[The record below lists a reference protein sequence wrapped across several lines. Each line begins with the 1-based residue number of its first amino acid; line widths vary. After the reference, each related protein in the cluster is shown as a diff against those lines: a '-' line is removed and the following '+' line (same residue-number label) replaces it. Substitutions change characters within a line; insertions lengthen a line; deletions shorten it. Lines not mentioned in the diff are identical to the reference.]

1 MTIQEAVDK
10 RIERFNRLYLAATG
24 HTFEEDEQW
33 CKDQNEAEFPA
44 WEAKVNERLASL
56 GYESADAYFEAYRNN
71 PEEIYDAE
79 FFDIWKRRPC
89 HTSNYSY
96 EKFCIDQAI
105 KVVEFIRSQERTP
118 EEIWDK
124 YAKQNGVYVDTFDFV
139 KGLQAD
145 GFKGWSEEHSG
156 NTGGQS
162 IMFAQCILF
171 HPIMFQ
177 YLHGALSPLCGD
189 EGYHDDRSDIPS
201 VEEIDALD
209 KENPLT

>member
-1 MTIQEAVDK
+1 MTIQEAIDK
-10 RIERFNRLYLAATG
+10 RIERFNRLYFAATG

-33 CKDQNEAEFPA
+33 CEEQNKIQTPA
-44 WEAKVNERLASL
+44 WEAQVKEKLEQL
-56 GYESADAYFEAYRNN
+56 GYESSDAYFEAYYKN
-71 PEEIYDAE
+71 PEEVYNED
-79 FFDIWKRRPC
+79 FLNIWKKRPSS
-89 HTSNYSY
+89 TSNYPY
-96 EKFCIDQAI
+96 EKFCIDQAVN
-105 KVVEFIRSQERTP
+105 VVEFIRSQEGTP

-177 YLHGALSPLCGD
+177 YLHGALAPLCGD
-189 EGYHDDRSDIPS
+189 EGYYDDRSDIPS

>member
-10 RIERFNRLYLAATG
+10 RIERFNRLYFAATG

-33 CKDQNEAEFPA
+33 CEEQNKIQIPA
-44 WEAKVNERLASL
+44 WKAKVKERLKQL
-56 GYESADAYFEAYRNN
+56 GYESSDAYFEAYRNN
-71 PEEIYDAE
+71 PEEIYDEE

-89 HTSNYSY
+89 HTSNYLY
-96 EKFCIDQAI
+96 EKFCIDQAV
-105 KVVEFIRSQERTP
+105 KVAEFIRSQEGTP
-118 EEIWDK
+118 EEVWDK

-139 KGLQAD
+139 EGLKAD
-145 GFKGWSEEHSG
+145 GFTEWDEEHSG

-162 IMFAQCILF
+162 ILFAQCLIF

-177 YLHGALSPLCGD
+177 YLHGAIAPLCGD

-201 VEEIDALD
+201 IEEIEALD
-209 KENPLT
+209 AENPLT

>member
-33 CKDQNEAEFPA
+33 CKEQNESEFPA
-44 WEAKVNERLASL
+44 WEAKVNERLTSL
-56 GYESADAYFEAYRNN
+56 GYESADVYFEAYRNN
-71 PEEIYDAE
+71 PEEIYDEE

-96 EKFCIDQAI
+96 EKFCIDQAVN
-105 KVVEFIRSQERTP
+105 VVEFIRSQEGTP

-124 YAKQNGVYVDTFDFV
+124 YVKQNGVYVGTFDFV

-162 IMFAQCILF
+162 ILFAQCILF
-171 HPIMFQ
+171 HPIVFQ
-177 YLHGALSPLCGD
+177 YMHGALAPLCGD
-189 EGYHDDRSDIPS
+189 EGYYDDRSDIPS
-201 VEEIDALD
+201 VEEIDVLD

>member
-44 WEAKVNERLASL
+44 WEAKVNERLTSL

-71 PEEIYDAE
+71 PEEIYDEE

-96 EKFCIDQAI
+96 EKFCIDQAVN
-105 KVVEFIRSQERTP
+105 VVEFIRSQEGTP

-124 YAKQNGVYVDTFDFV
+124 YVKQNGVYVGTFDFV

-162 IMFAQCILF
+162 ILFAQCILF
-171 HPIMFQ
+171 HPIVFQ
-177 YLHGALSPLCGD
+177 YMHGALAPLCGD
-189 EGYHDDRSDIPS
+189 EGYYDDRSDIPS

>member
-10 RIERFNRLYLAATG
+10 RIKRFNRLYLAATG
-24 HTFEEDEQW
+24 HTFEEDEQL

-56 GYESADAYFEAYRNN
+56 GYESSNAYFEAYYNN
-71 PEEIYDAE
+71 PEEVYDEE

-96 EKFCIDQAI
+96 EKFCIDQAVNI
-105 KVVEFIRSQERTP
+105 VEFIRNQKGIP

-124 YAKQNGVYVDTFDFV
+124 YAKQNGVCVGTFDFV

-177 YLHGALSPLCGD
+177 YMHGALAPLCGD
-189 EGYHDDRSDIPS
+189 EGYYDDRSDIPS
-201 VEEIDALD
+201 IEEIEALD

>member
-10 RIERFNRLYLAATG
+10 RIERFNRLYLASTG

-33 CKDQNEAEFPA
+33 CKDLNEAEFPA
-44 WEAKVNERLASL
+44 WEAKVKEKLTSL

-71 PEEIYDAE
+71 PEELYDEE

-96 EKFCIDQAI
+96 EKFCIDQAVN
-105 KVVEFIRSQERTP
+105 VVEFIRSQEGTP
-118 EEIWDK
+118 KEIWDK

-162 IMFAQCILF
+162 ILFAQCILF
-171 HPIMFQ
+171 HPIVFQ
-177 YLHGALSPLCGD
+177 YMHGALSPLCGD
-189 EGYHDDRSDIPS
+189 EEYYDDRSDIPS
-201 VEEIDALD
+201 MEEIEALD
-209 KENPLT
+209 AENPLT

>member
-33 CKDQNEAEFPA
+33 CKEQNESEFPA
-44 WEAKVNERLASL
+44 WEAKVNERLTSL

-71 PEEIYDAE
+71 PEEIYDEE

-96 EKFCIDQAI
+96 EKFCIDQAVN
-105 KVVEFIRSQERTP
+105 VVEFIRSQEGTP

-124 YAKQNGVYVDTFDFV
+124 YVKQNGVYVGTFDFV

-162 IMFAQCILF
+162 ILFAQCILF
-171 HPIMFQ
+171 HPIVFQ
-177 YLHGALSPLCGD
+177 YMHGALAPLCGD
-189 EGYHDDRSDIPS
+189 EGYYDDRSDIPS
-201 VEEIDALD
+201 VEEIDVLD

>member
-10 RIERFNRLYLAATG
+10 RIERFNRLYLTATG

-44 WEAKVNERLASL
+44 WEAKVKEKLTSL
-56 GYESADAYFEAYRNN
+56 GYESTDAYFEAYSNN
-71 PEEIYDAE
+71 PEEIYDEE
-79 FFDIWKRRPC
+79 FFDIWKRRPY

-96 EKFCIDQAI
+96 EKFCIDQAVN
-105 KVVEFIRSQERTP
+105 VVEFIRNQEGTP

-124 YAKQNGVYVDTFDFV
+124 YVKQNGVYVGTFDFV

-156 NTGGQS
+156 NTGEQS
-162 IMFAQCILF
+162 ILFAQCILF
-171 HPIMFQ
+171 HPIVFQ
-177 YLHGALSPLCGD
+177 YMHGALAPLCGD
-189 EGYHDDRSDIPS
+189 EGYYDDRSDIPS
-201 VEEIDALD
+201 VEEIDVLD

>member
-44 WEAKVNERLASL
+44 WEAKVKEKLASL
-56 GYESADAYFEAYRNN
+56 GYESADDYFEAYRNN
-71 PEEIYDAE
+71 PEEIYDEE
-79 FFDIWKRRPC
+79 FFNIWKRRPC

>member
-44 WEAKVNERLASL
+44 WEAKVKEKLASL
-56 GYESADAYFEAYRNN
+56 GYESADDYFEAYRNN

>member
-33 CKDQNEAEFPA
+33 CEEQNKKETPA
-44 WEAKVNERLASL
+44 WEAQIKERLDQL
-56 GYESADAYFEAYRNN
+56 GYESADDYFEAYRNN

>member
-33 CKDQNEAEFPA
+33 CKEQNEAEFPA
-44 WEAKVNERLASL
+44 WEAKVNERLTSL
-56 GYESADAYFEAYRNN
+56 GYESADTYFEAYRNN
-71 PEEIYDAE
+71 PEEIYDEE

-96 EKFCIDQAI
+96 EKFCIDQAVN
-105 KVVEFIRSQERTP
+105 VVEFIRSQEGTP
-118 EEIWDK
+118 KEIWDK

-162 IMFAQCILF
+162 ILFAQCILF
-171 HPIMFQ
+171 HPIVFQ
-177 YLHGALSPLCGD
+177 YMHGALAPLCGD
-189 EGYHDDRSDIPS
+189 EGYYDDRSDIPS
-201 VEEIDALD
+201 VEEIDVLD

>member
-71 PEEIYDAE
+71 SEEIYDEE

-96 EKFCIDQAI
+96 EKFCIDQAVN
-105 KVVEFIRSQERTP
+105 VVEFIRSQEGTP
-118 EEIWDK
+118 KEVWDK

-139 KGLQAD
+139 EGLKAD

-156 NTGGQS
+156 NTERQS

-177 YLHGALSPLCGD
+177 YMHGALASLCGD
-189 EGYHDDRSDIPS
+189 EGYHDDRSNIPS
-201 VEEIDALD
+201 VEEIEVLDA
-209 KENPLT
+209 ENPLT

>member
-10 RIERFNRLYLAATG
+10 RIERFNRLYLAATR

-33 CKDQNEAEFPA
+33 CEEQNKKETPA
-44 WEAKVNERLASL
+44 WEAQIKERLDQL
-56 GYESADAYFEAYRNN
+56 GYESSDAYFEAYYKN
-71 PEEIYDAE
+71 PEEVYDE
-79 FFDIWKRRPC
+79 DFFDIWKRRPC

>member
-33 CKDQNEAEFPA
+33 CEEQNKKETPA
-44 WEAKVNERLASL
+44 WKAQIKEKLDQL

-71 PEEIYDAE
+71 PEELYDEE
-79 FFDIWKRRPC
+79 FFDIWKRRPY
-89 HTSNYSY
+89 HTSNYPY

-105 KVVEFIRSQERTP
+105 KVAEFIRSKEGKLQD
-118 EEIWDK
+118 IWDK
-124 YAKQNGVYVDTFDFV
+124 YVKQNGVYVGTFDFV

-156 NTGGQS
+156 NTEGQS

-171 HPIMFQ
+171 HPIVFQ
-177 YLHGALSPLCGD
+177 YMHGALVPLCGD

-201 VEEIDALD
+201 MEEIEALD